1 MNKVKRFVKRE
12 TVLSAAV
19 ILAILSA
26 MVIRPDR
33 EYGSYIDYKTIGLL
47 FCLMTVMAGLQSLGV
62 FKKAGERLLGYVK
75 GPGAVS
81 AVLVFLC
88 FFFSMAITND
98 VALIT
103 FVPFAIAVLKMA
115 GMEPLVLPVV
125 VLQTIAANLGSMLTP
140 VGNPQNLYLYSK
152 AGLSAGRFMEL
163 MAPYTAVS
171 LGMLGICLAVAAVR
185 NRMPEKE
192 KNGGEQGPVSGCGLF
207 PSPDLLRLFHIHR
220 QYGKSA
226 CLLPVPGPDSGGPG
240 NHHLRGSQ
248 PGYQQCA
255 SRPFA
260 VRIFRGLQCADCG
273 DESGSASCA
282 GFVGYPLLK
291 KDFRCYT

>member
-1 MNKVKRFVKRE
+1 MNKVKGFVKRE

-140 VGNPQNLYLYSK
+140 
-152 AGLSAGRFMEL
+152 
-163 MAPYTAVS
+163 YTAVS
-171 LGMLGICLAVAAVR
+171 LGMLGSCLAVAGR
-185 NRMPEKE
+185 EEKDAGKGE
-192 KNGGEQGPVSGCGLF
+192 KRRGTGGHGQRS
-207 PSPDLLRLFHIHR
+207 S
-220 QYGKSA
+220 
-226 CLLPVPGPDSGGPG
+226 
-240 NHHLRGSQ
+240 
-248 PGYQQCA
+248 
-255 SRPFA
+255 
-260 VRIFRGLQCADCG
+260 RIFRGLQCADCG

-282 GFVGYPLLK
+282 GFVGFPL
-291 KDFRCYT
+291 

>member
-103 FVPFAIAVLKMA
+103 FVPFAVAVLKMA
-115 GMEPLVLPVV
+115 GMEKRR
-125 VLQTIAANLGSMLTP
+125 M
-140 VGNPQNLYLYSK
+140 
-152 AGLSAGRFMEL
+152 AGDRGLWSAG
-163 MAPYTAVS
+163 
-171 LGMLGICLAVAAVR
+171 
-185 NRMPEKE
+185 
-192 KNGGEQGPVSGCGLF
+192 F
-207 PSPDLLRLFHIHR
+207 PDFHRKQRVWRR
-220 QYGKSA
+220 QE
-226 CLLPVPGPDSGGPG
+226 
-240 NHHLRGSQ
+240 RG
-248 PGYQQCA
+248 
-255 SRPFA
+255 F
-260 VRIFRGLQCADCG
+260 
-273 DESGSASCA
+273 
-282 GFVGYPLLK
+282 
-291 KDFRCYT
+291 T